1 MIRCDS
7 EADSIV
13 WMEEDETRD
22 RKYPGVGDLLWIAM
36 AIQSFVLNSCGSQ
49 FFALNH
55 GVPGFFIGGGLMQD
69 EVYMQEALQLAEKGC
84 GWVAPNPMVGAVIV
98 KDGRVI
104 GRGWHERY
112 GQPHAER
119 NALANCSASPYGAT
133 MYVTLEPC
141 CHYGKQPPCVEAII
155 AAGLRRVVVGAPD
168 PNPLVA
174 GKGIR
179 QLRAAG
185 VEVVEDVL
193 RTACERQNEVFL
205 YYMQTRRP
213 FVVMKYAMTLDGKI
227 AAYTGASRWISGEA
241 ARRHVQQQRHRYTAI
256 MVGVG
261 TVLAD
266 DPLLTCRIPG
276 GRNPLR
282 IICDSRLRTPPTA
295 QVVKTAAATP
305 TILATC
311 CSATATWAVYQA
323 AGCRVLLLPQRE
335 GRLDLQQLMEKL
347 GQEQVDSILLE
358 GGGTLNW
365 SALESGIV
373 CKLQAYIAPKLFGGA
388 TAKTPLAGHGV
399 ASPQEAFC
407 LQDCMLTK
415 LGEDFLVEGR
425 VRQHVYRDC

>member
-1 MIRCDS
+1 MNDAEYMR
-7 EADSIV
+7 
-13 WMEEDETRD
+13 
-22 RKYPGVGDLLWIAM
+22 L
-36 AIQSFVLNSCGSQ
+36 
-49 FFALNH
+49 AL
-55 GVPGFFIGGGLMQD
+55 
-69 EVYMQEALQLAEKGC
+69 ALAEQGR
-84 GWVAPNPMVGAVIV
+84 GWTAPNPMVGAVIV

-311 CSATATWAVYQA
+311 CSDTAKWAVYQA

-388 TAKTPLAGHGV
+388 TAKTPLAGRGV